1 MARVLVLDVE
11 KNEVRVAEC
20 NGIDDFYREL
30 NAEPFDIATRRID
43 GRAFDIFVDDM
54 GLLRDPEFITVSAVN
69 GEGEPMLVGNLVF
82 ANHDSEGNTTDLD
95 DADIEHIKNNIMI
108 AFSRK
113 HPGGYKILTHCEY
126 A

>member
-30 NAEPFDIATRRID
+30 NAEPFDIAVRRID

-69 GEGEPMLVGNLVF
+69 GAGEPMLVGNLVF
-82 ANHDSEGNTTDLD
+82 ANHDSEGNTTSLSDED
-95 DADIEHIKNNIMI
+95 MVQIISAV
-108 AFSRK
+108 
-113 HPGGYKILTHCEY
+113 KIVGDGKRVFPVVEVDY
-126 A
+126 